1 MIARAYREEKMKL
14 STKACASIA
23 AFAAFVLT
31 ADGAFAAVNY
41 NTSKSNSGNFV
52 ITNPNDEK
60 ACTSQGGTVSSKN
73 GQKVCSKAFTKT
85 WDSSS
90 PK

>member
-1 MIARAYREEKMKL
+1 MKL
-14 STKACASIA
+14 SMMACASIA

-31 ADGAFAAVNY
+31 VDGAFATVNY
-41 NTSKSNSGNFV
+41 NSSKSNTGNV
-52 ITNPNDEK
+52 IITNPNDEK
-60 ACTSQGGTVSSKN
+60 ACTSQGGTVSSK
-73 GQKVCSKAFTKT
+73 GDQKVCSKAFTKT